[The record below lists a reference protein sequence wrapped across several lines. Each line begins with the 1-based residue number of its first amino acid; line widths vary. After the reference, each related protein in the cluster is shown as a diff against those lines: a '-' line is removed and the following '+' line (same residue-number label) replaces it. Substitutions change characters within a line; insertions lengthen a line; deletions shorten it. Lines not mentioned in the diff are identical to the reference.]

1 MPMAIIAVDIA
12 CPVGLCIEQAATSVA
27 AGIARIEETNWIAPN
42 GNPIKMGRIAN
53 DALPPLVEEIAQ
65 DQSLTQHAQR
75 LIRLGSI
82 PLKAVAEKLAEHPA
96 PVHGFI
102 AMPES
107 GGGSHCDPMTLIRNA
122 LTNSET
128 KLKFAATHVF
138 NGGRAST
145 FQALLAAETFLVQS
159 PNAIAVVG
167 GIDSFHDPILLSQLG
182 AQERLLTDG
191 VQDGMIPGE
200 GAAMLICVDA
210 GSAASMNL
218 QPIALINAVA
228 VADEPGH
235 LTSDDPC
242 MGDGSTEVLAGAL
255 KDCEAVNQ
263 VYLSFN
269 GEHIWAQEWSI
280 AFLRHSDSFVQ
291 GHGVHHPAEHFG
303 DSGAASGAMMTALS
317 AFAFASGKASGEHL
331 VWCASDGPLRGACTL
346 SSSLQPAR

>member
-1 MPMAIIAVDIA
+1 MAIIAVDIA

-27 AGIARIEETNWIAPN
+27 AGVSRIEETNWIAPN
-42 GNPIKMGRIAN
+42 GNPIKMGRIAD
-53 DALPPLVEEIAQ
+53 DALPPLIEEIAQ
-65 DQSLTQHAQR
+65 DRSLTQHAQR

-82 PLKAVAEKLAEHPA
+82 ALKAVTEKLGEHSA
-96 PVHGFI
+96 PVHGFF

-107 GGGSHCDPMTLIRNA
+107 GGGSHGDPATLVQSA
-122 LTNSET
+122 LANTET

-138 NGGRAST
+138 TGGRASM
-145 FQALLAAETFLVQS
+145 FQALLAAETFLAQT
-159 PNAIAVVG
+159 PDAIAVVG

-182 AQERLLTDG
+182 SQERLLTDG

-200 GAAMLICVDA
+200 GAAMLICIDA
-210 GSAASMNL
+210 DSAASMNV

-228 VADEPGH
+228 VAEEPGH

-255 KDCEAVNQ
+255 KDCEAVHH

-280 AFLRHSDSFVQ
+280 AFLRHSDCFVQ

-317 AFAFASGKASGEHL
+317 AFALASGKASGEHL

-346 SSSLQPAR
+346 SSPLQPAS